1 MINSSCQCAIE
12 HGIHATYAKPASS
25 HQFNQHPKGVCRVY
39 HRRAVQWALGCNV
52 HRGVLD
58 DNGRCD
64 ECMNEKKN
72 GMFYPP
78 LLLRETVG
86 YPGDEAL

>member
-1 MINSSCQCAIE
+1 
-12 HGIHATYAKPASS
+12 
-25 HQFNQHPKGVCRVY
+25 
-39 HRRAVQWALGCNV
+39 V